1 MKGEIGILQIH
12 LVLKVLVCNHTKT
25 WMITLAFKCSKILGW
40 VYTAFSRVRSKLKK
54 TNKQTK
60 KKQINLKDSRGNSD
74 LSNVLFH
81 LKFKSMIIKQ
91 GFYI

>member
-1 MKGEIGILQIH
+1 MKGEIGLLQIH

-54 TNKQTK
+54 K
-60 KKQINLKDSRGNSD
+60 KDKSKGLKG
-74 LSNVLFH
+74 
-81 LKFKSMIIKQ
+81 Q
-91 GFYI
+91 

>member
-1 MKGEIGILQIH
+1 MMKGEIGILQIH

-54 TNKQTK
+54 KQK
-60 KKQINLKDSRGNSD
+60 KPDKSKGLKG
-74 LSNVLFH
+74 
-81 LKFKSMIIKQ
+81 Q
-91 GFYI
+91 